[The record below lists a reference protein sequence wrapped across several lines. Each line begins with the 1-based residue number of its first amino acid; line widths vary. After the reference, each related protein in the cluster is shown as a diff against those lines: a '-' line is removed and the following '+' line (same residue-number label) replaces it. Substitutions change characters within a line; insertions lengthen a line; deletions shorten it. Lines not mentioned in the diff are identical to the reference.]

1 MTAQVVP
8 PVITVN
14 YRITVPGATLVRK
27 IHVEELRSRL
37 SAALSALALPPLTLT
52 DPALTTATSVRV
64 EHIQELRNAAK

>member
-1 MTAQVVP
+1 VL
-8 PVITVN
+8 
-14 YRITVPGATLVRK
+14 VPGTTLVGK

-52 DPALTTATSVRV
+52 DPTLTVQATNVRV